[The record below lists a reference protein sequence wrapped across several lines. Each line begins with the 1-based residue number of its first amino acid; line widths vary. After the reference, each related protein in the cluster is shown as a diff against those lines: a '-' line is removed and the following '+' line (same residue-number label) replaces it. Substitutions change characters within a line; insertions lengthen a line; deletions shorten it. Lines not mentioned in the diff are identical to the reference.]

1 MARDRHLQRGPV
13 NGAPVDFRTGVARSD
28 RIKRGWTIASVQRT
42 PPRSKH
48 MNRWLGSLVVI
59 SLAALPL
66 LGEDKLTEAAA
77 RTRNERLKVKTSV
90 EWKNL
95 FLRECM
101 AELVS
106 AIKDADLG
114 VIAVKFDA
122 AGGVSMNTRMT
133 YSAKDKT
140 VGEILDEFLK
150 ANDMTYT
157 IISKKGD
164 KADGGLLIRKK

>member
-1 MARDRHLQRGPV
+1 
-13 NGAPVDFRTGVARSD
+13 
-28 RIKRGWTIASVQRT
+28 
-42 PPRSKH
+42 
-48 MNRWLGSLVVI
+48 MNRWLSGLVVVLFMAAPA
-59 SLAALPL
+59 LA
-66 LGEDKLTEAAA
+66 EDKLTPEA
-77 RTRNERLKVKTSV
+77 TKTKNERLKVKASV

-106 AIKDADLG
+106 AMKDADLG
-114 VIAVKFDA
+114 KIEIKFDA

-140 VGEILDEFLK
+140 IEEILNEFLP
-150 ANDMTYT
+150 ANDLKYT

-164 KADGGLLIRKK
+164 KTDGGLLLKKK